1 MYLKILISL
10 FHFLLFQDSFTVK
23 SPDFA
28 NNHYMQ
34 FKFTCDGANISPG
47 LVFENIPKGTTCFA
61 LIMDDT
67 DVSGSEFVHW
77 VMWDIPLCDR
87 LLENKASGVF
97 GKNSHNQNAY
107 FGPCQPNGEHNYHF
121 KVFALDRF
129 LKLNSSAGKTELL
142 KTMETHIL
150 GQSELVA
157 KYIRQ

>member
-1 MYLKILISL
+1 MYLKLLISL
-10 FHFLLFQDSFTVK
+10 FHFLLFQNSFTVK

-34 FKFTCDGANISPG
+34 FKFTCDGVNMSPG
-47 LVFENIPKGTTCFA
+47 LVFENIPKGTKCFA

-77 VMWDIPLCDR
+77 VMWDIPLSSR
-87 LLENKASGVF
+87 LPENKPPGVF

-107 FGPCQPNGEHNYHF
+107 FGPCQPNGEHTYHF
-121 KVFALDRF
+121 KVFALDQF
-129 LKLNSSAGKTELL
+129 LKLNSTAGKTELL
-142 KTMETHIL
+142 KAMETHIL
-150 GQSELVA
+150 GQSELLA